1 MALRWKFMRVLA
13 LGIAIIGIGLLSA
26 ASAEAQ
32 SGAWTPRCE
41 TPTSTNCYIWLL
53 NPNGLYS
60 HIYKAGPSNCS
71 KGSPGGYDPSQNP
84 ACEARGGNTPSGNG
98 GPSDTSYNSP
108 CDNVSSLDEEVVLRY
123 AAAVTVPAVTPLA
136 PGTYCVF
143 RRGLDGT
150 RGPLVGMASVTQT
163 SGWGSLLSELQVVL
177 VTIKQSRRIIVNLRR
192 TNDLPIAIKA
202 TGLGGQPGMRYDT
215 AAQYQARSSEKGT
228 LPIIAFVHNYDNQN
242 NVVSFDAYYATST
255 NVPLEQRSVSQTW
268 ISKQFVLP
276 TQ

>member
-1 MALRWKFMRVLA
+1 MRVLV

-32 SGAWTPRCE
+32 SGGPWTPRCE
-41 TPTSTNCYIWLL
+41 TPKSTNCYIWLL
-53 NPNGLYS
+53 NPNNGLYD
-60 HIYKAGPSNCS
+60 HIYQGGPPNCS
-71 KGSPGGYDPSQNP
+71 KGPPGGYDPSQNP

-98 GPSDTSYNSP
+98 GPSDTYDNSP
-108 CDNVSSLDEEVVLRY
+108 CDNVSSLDEEVVVRY
-123 AAAVTVPAVTPLA
+123 AADVTVPATPLA

-143 RRGLDGT
+143 TRGLNGT
-150 RGPLVGMASVTQT
+150 RGPLVGMASVTRT
-163 SGWGSLLSELQVVL
+163 SGRGRLLAELQVVL
-177 VTIKQSRRIIVNLRR
+177 VTVNQPRRIIVDLRR
-192 TNDLPIAIKA
+192 TNDLPIANKA
-202 TGLGGQPGMRYDT
+202 TALGGQPGMRYDT